1 MACPQWTITK
11 RRGPHGGLYIDHRFR
26 EGPIVT
32 QVVAES
38 DFEDKYDRHPPEYEV
53 AGSDSEDESGYD
65 TEVMQPP
72 TEYEVASIH
81 AVRLL
86 KLPEFLVTYTGY
98 KARSWQSI
106 NALAWTDDAGTL
118 LVNEVL
124 LEYLRSARPSERVCA
139 AIHQFGVVF

>member
-1 MACPQWTITK
+1 MAWSQWTINEE
-11 RRGPHGGLYIDHRFR
+11 RGPHGGRYIHYRFL
-26 EGPIVT
+26 EGPTVT
-32 QVVAES
+32 EVLAE
-38 DFEDKYDRHPPEYEV
+38 
-53 AGSDSEDESGYD
+53 SEDESGND

-81 AVRLL
+81 AVRMR

-139 AIHQFGVVF
+139 AVRQFGVVF